1 MKIEFDV
8 KMTTAKMYDYMLY
21 HTFRS
26 FSGIMGEVVGIMLI
40 ACYFATQTW
49 LYLVGGI
56 IVVLYLPV
64 ALFMN
69 SKKQVT
75 LNPVFKEPLHYTLD
89 EGGITVTACIKD
101 EEGNPATDSQ
111 KWEDLYKAC
120 SSSKSIIVYT
130 NKMNACI
137 FPKADLGN
145 KLQDVIQMI
154 STHMD
159 PKRVKIRTMS

>member
-8 KMTTAKMYDYMLY
+8 QMTTAKMYDYMLY

-40 ACYFATQTW
+40 ACFFASHKI
-49 LYLVGGI
+49 LYLIAGI

-69 SKKQVT
+69 AKKQVM
-75 LNPVFKEPLHYTLD
+75 LNPVFKIPLHYILD
-89 EGGITVTACIKD
+89 DEGITVVSGD
-101 EEGNPATDSQ
+101 ATDSQ
-111 KWEDLYKAC
+111 KWSDMHKAV
-120 SSSKSIIVYT
+120 SSGKSIIIYT
-130 NKMNACI
+130 NKINACI
-137 FPKADLGN
+137 FPKADLAG
-145 KLQDVIQMI
+145 KLPDVIKVI

-159 PKRVKIRTMS
+159 PKRVVIRTMS

>member
-8 KMTTAKMYDYMLY
+8 QMTTSKMYDYMLY

-40 ACYFATQTW
+40 ACYFAAGKP
-49 LYLVGGI
+49 LYLIAGI

-69 SKKQVT
+69 AKKQVS
-75 LNPVFKEPLHYTLD
+75 LNPVFKIPLHYILD
-89 EGGITVTACIKD
+89 EEGITVTSG
-101 EEGNPATDSQ
+101 ENSDSQ
-111 KWEDLYKAC
+111 KWSDMHKAV
-120 SSSKSIIVYT
+120 SSGKSIIIYT
-130 NKMNACI
+130 NRINACI
-137 FPKADLGN
+137 FPKADLGD
-145 KLQDVIQMI
+145 KLPDVIKMI

-159 PKRVKIRTMS
+159 PKRVVIRTMS